1 MALELVYTS
10 AARGLRAGTSG
21 FCTVA
26 MTKGMP
32 PALVPRLEALGG
44 YRPGPGGD
52 GPEALCF
59 WRVET
64 ATGIAHVLSVV
75 GPAPPDHTARTNKIA
90 TYLVLSPEE
99 LAPAGPAA
107 MLARAGLLRRS
118 WAGAPAWIDEPV
130 RVPLDGDPAP
140 RACAAWQAACG
151 DAGWAGVLA
160 SSFLRDQSKPIHVIY
175 RAGLDPL
182 PLVDEAMRLLPDWVR
197 WRATFSTYFLQPV
210 AGTPCAWRFC
220 LEGTAAADAAR
231 QSKGLVIDLTRPL
244 DAAPESRFV
253 RMARTGIDEEAA
265 AQKARPKAG
274 ASSRAAIGT
283 IELAPDSDPL
293 PAATSAARPVRRPMP
308 TPSVEVAIEPEPA
321 VKPTVVA
328 LVAAA
333 LTVVILG
340 VIAIV
345 VMTAG
350 SGSAPETS
358 SSAPAPAAATAPQEP
373 VVPPPPEA
381 NPRDA
386 RDGFGEVPADATI
399 AKPEPESKPEPEP
412 ASEPEPE
419 PEPELKP
426 EPTPNPVPAAEPETE
441 TAPASMPAAE
451 PARGAQEGTATPA
464 PTTAE
469 PPAPVMV
476 PSVFLTIDRAP
487 NAAIALRGRAASLPS
502 GVRSARIVPGLAL
515 RVAGI
520 DIPEKPELALA
531 GSAIRA
537 TAAVEGGRLAV
548 IGYASGPV
556 PESLLPALGL
566 AADAK
571 PPAAEALERALMRCS
586 VDLLDARGT
595 VVARAQFRQCR
606 TDPVP
611 IDGSKRLT
619 LDDLGDGSIDVT
631 LVAPGGTAQA
641 PRAVAFRQSGKL
653 AVGDFAELSVN
664 REIQAD
670 AALISAVR
678 AAGGDSA
685 RMTKVS
691 GELAEASALKRACDV
706 VKSAASGATPPRDFE
721 AMVSLVHRA
730 TNSTEREAL
739 GIPDETV
746 TVTDRGLLRTMA
758 EAVEPRTKERIDAL
772 SAELKSLQA
781 SAKGA
786 APSKWRVRIT
796 DEDGILLLDSEIAL
810 PKGARP

>member
-1 MALELVYTS
+1 
-10 AARGLRAGTSG
+10 
-21 FCTVA
+21 
-26 MTKGMP
+26 
-32 PALVPRLEALGG
+32 
-44 YRPGPGGD
+44 
-52 GPEALCF
+52 
-59 WRVET
+59 
-64 ATGIAHVLSVV
+64 
-75 GPAPPDHTARTNKIA
+75 
-90 TYLVLSPEE
+90 
-99 LAPAGPAA
+99 
-107 MLARAGLLRRS
+107 
-118 WAGAPAWIDEPV
+118 
-130 RVPLDGDPAP
+130 
-140 RACAAWQAACG
+140 
-151 DAGWAGVLA
+151 
-160 SSFLRDQSKPIHVIY
+160 
-175 RAGLDPL
+175 
-182 PLVDEAMRLLPDWVR
+182 
-197 WRATFSTYFLQPV
+197 
-210 AGTPCAWRFC
+210 
-220 LEGTAAADAAR
+220 
-231 QSKGLVIDLTRPL
+231 
-244 DAAPESRFV
+244 
-253 RMARTGIDEEAA
+253 
-265 AQKARPKAG
+265 
-274 ASSRAAIGT
+274 
-283 IELAPDSDPL
+283 
-293 PAATSAARPVRRPMP
+293 
-308 TPSVEVAIEPEPA
+308 
-321 VKPTVVA
+321 
-328 LVAAA
+328 
-333 LTVVILG
+333 
-340 VIAIV
+340 
-345 VMTAG
+345 
-350 SGSAPETS
+350 
-358 SSAPAPAAATAPQEP
+358 
-373 VVPPPPEA
+373 
-381 NPRDA
+381 
-386 RDGFGEVPADATI
+386 
-399 AKPEPESKPEPEP
+399 
-412 ASEPEPE
+412 
-419 PEPELKP
+419 LKP

-566 AADAK
+566 ASDAK

-606 TDPVP
+606 TEPVP